1 MTQSACVDFLDLA
14 PEDRINENAFYQNAN
29 DIETAL
35 IGNYATLQDI
45 HDRSLLNLA
54 ELTTDNGEI
63 QWTSPTLSEFECD
76 EMNITLANTYVNAV
90 WNLSFKIISRSNNII
105 AKIDDVE
112 LSDQLRNQYIGEAL
126 FLRAYSYFNMVRLFG
141 DLPIVTV
148 AFRSPD
154 EVSEFDMS
162 RKPVSEVYDL
172 IVSDL
177 IEAAANLS
185 GVSGLSK
192 SRASVGASKTLL
204 GKVYL
209 TLKEY
214 SNAVNI
220 LNEVMAMDYSLMPD
234 YERLFTNDNDEL
246 AESIFEVK
254 YLSGN
259 IGEGNSFSSIF
270 TPPLFNMAIF
280 PENMNGSGRLNP
292 TKDLADS
299 YEAGDLRREASVEDS
314 VLTLD
319 GSYEQYKY
327 GLKFVDFTTGLAGDG
342 GINYTALRYADVL
355 LMYAEALNDSDTPG
369 AHNYLNM
376 VRERAGLG
384 PLDGLSKEE
393 FALALEHERR
403 VEFFLEGHRWFDLVR
418 TGRAQT
424 VLNAY
429 FTNNGLNFSVE
440 DYELL
445 MPIPQRELDINPNLR
460 QNSGY

>member
-1 MTQSACVDFLDLA
+1 MKKIIIIVFVILMTQSACVDFLDLA

-259 IGEGNSFSSIF
+259 I
-270 TPPLFNMAIF
+270 
-280 PENMNGSGRLNP
+280 
-292 TKDLADS
+292 
-299 YEAGDLRREASVEDS
+299 
-314 VLTLD
+314 
-319 GSYEQYKY
+319 
-327 GLKFVDFTTGLAGDG
+327 
-342 GINYTALRYADVL
+342 
-355 LMYAEALNDSDTPG
+355 
-369 AHNYLNM
+369 
-376 VRERAGLG
+376 
-384 PLDGLSKEE
+384 
-393 FALALEHERR
+393 
-403 VEFFLEGHRWFDLVR
+403 W
-418 TGRAQT
+418 
-424 VLNAY
+424 
-429 FTNNGLNFSVE
+429 
-440 DYELL
+440 
-445 MPIPQRELDINPNLR
+445 
-460 QNSGY
+460 